1 VPLSW
6 LKDYVD
12 LTVPVDELAHRLT
25 MAGLEVAAI
34 ERIGA
39 GWDRDK
45 IVVGE
50 ILEVKPH
57 PNADRLTLAVV
68 DFGAAEPL
76 IVVTGAPNL
85 YPYVGRPRPG
95 LKAPFARVG
104 ATLIDGHADDGRR
117 LTLKP
122 TRIRG
127 VTSEGMV
134 CSEKELGLSDD
145 HVGIMLLDPDA
156 PVGMPLQDYLGDTVF
171 DIDVTPNLARA
182 LSIVG
187 VAREVAALTGQ
198 KLRPPST
205 EMLAD
210 GVPIEDRVSIH
221 IEDPDLC
228 SRYSATLIEGVK
240 IGPSPRRLQRR
251 LTLVGQ
257 RPINNIVDIT
267 NYVMFELGQPLH
279 AFDYDKL
286 VERAGGRAP
295 TIIVRRAR
303 PGEHLTTLDGQDR
316 ALEPEMLMIADTAG
330 SIAIGGIMGGLDTEV
345 TGATTRILLEAA
357 NFYFINNR
365 RTAQVLKLP
374 SQATARFGRGV
385 DPELTVPAARRASEL
400 MRTLAGGSIARGVAD
415 VYPVRPPVKRIRLTT
430 AEVRR
435 ILSMDVPAEQIRSIL
450 EALEFGVEPEDPSPE
465 FMVTV
470 PSHRLDVTIAA
481 DLIEEIARVVG
492 YEHIPET
499 LLRDELPPQR
509 RNLELEG
516 EERVRDVLAGAGLQ
530 EVITY
535 SMTTPEAEAKVYL
548 ETSLQSPVLSPQSS
562 VLSPQSSVLSPQS
575 SVLSPSYIRLANPIS
590 AERVVMR
597 QTLLASLLENL
608 ALNLKYRDR
617 VAIFE
622 INRVYLPAGADEAA
636 LVRAAGQVRPEWA
649 EWARQT
655 ATQLP
660 VEPRRLG
667 IALAGRRA
675 PRAWLTPDDA
685 VFDFHDLK
693 GVIDLL
699 LERLN
704 VTDAIL
710 EPIQHPALHPGR
722 AARLVVAG
730 REIGVFG
737 EIHPVI
743 RERYELPAP
752 RICLAEFDLDGLLA
766 AESRR
771 LYRSIS
777 RYPAVEQDVAL
788 VVDDDLPAARVH
800 ELIVVAGGEMLR
812 RVELF
817 DVYHGPQVPAGK
829 KSLAYSL
836 TFQADDRT
844 LTDDDVARLQGKI
857 VRRLEREI
865 GAQLRA

>member
-1 VPLSW
+1 
-6 LKDYVD
+6 
-12 LTVPVDELAHRLT
+12 
-25 MAGLEVAAI
+25 
-34 ERIGA
+34 
-39 GWDRDK
+39 
-45 IVVGE
+45 
-50 ILEVKPH
+50 
-57 PNADRLTLAVV
+57 
-68 DFGAAEPL
+68 
-76 IVVTGAPNL
+76 
-85 YPYVGRPRPG
+85 
-95 LKAPFARVG
+95 
-104 ATLIDGHADDGRR
+104 
-117 LTLKP
+117 
-122 TRIRG
+122 
-127 VTSEGMV
+127 
-134 CSEKELGLSDD
+134 
-145 HVGIMLLDPDA
+145 
-156 PVGMPLQDYLGDTVF
+156 
-171 DIDVTPNLARA
+171 
-182 LSIVG
+182 
-187 VAREVAALTGQ
+187 
-198 KLRPPST
+198 
-205 EMLAD
+205 
-210 GVPIEDRVSIH
+210 
-221 IEDPDLC
+221 
-228 SRYSATLIEGVK
+228 
-240 IGPSPRRLQRR
+240 
-251 LTLVGQ
+251 
-257 RPINNIVDIT
+257 
-267 NYVMFELGQPLH
+267 
-279 AFDYDKL
+279 
-286 VERAGGRAP
+286 
-295 TIIVRRAR
+295 
-303 PGEHLTTLDGQDR
+303 
-316 ALEPEMLMIADTAG
+316 
-330 SIAIGGIMGGLDTEV
+330 
-345 TGATTRILLEAA
+345 
-357 NFYFINNR
+357 
-365 RTAQVLKLP
+365 
-374 SQATARFGRGV
+374 
-385 DPELTVPAARRASEL
+385 
-400 MRTLAGGSIARGVAD
+400 
-415 VYPVRPPVKRIRLTT
+415 
-430 AEVRR
+430 
-435 ILSMDVPAEQIRSIL
+435 
-450 EALEFGVEPEDPSPE
+450 
-465 FMVTV
+465 
-470 PSHRLDVTIAA
+470 
-481 DLIEEIARVVG
+481 
-492 YEHIPET
+492 
-499 LLRDELPPQR
+499 
-509 RNLELEG
+509 
-516 EERVRDVLAGAGLQ
+516 
-530 EVITY
+530 
-535 SMTTPEAEAKVYL
+535 
-548 ETSLQSPVLSPQSS
+548 
-562 VLSPQSSVLSPQS
+562 
-575 SVLSPSYIRLANPIS
+575 
-590 AERVVMR
+590 MR